1 MNSNQQYLVKRLI
14 DSLPP
19 ILSDEEI
26 VKVCAESASR
36 SKGTGIYEY
45 NGMSFDVP
53 EHVHVPGAT
62 SRTIHDKLA
71 DNSIELNNKSYIV
84 MGVGCG
90 VEPVIA
96 AMKKARVVYAVDIDE
111 ASTRATIENFAKL
124 AGEDSSTE
132 LHTFVSDLLNGLPDN
147 IGADVITFNPPT
159 IHVPLSDDPDVLRTV
174 CSGPDVMTRLF
185 LETRAKGA
193 LANDGQIII
202 TVSNSSDLRGIV
214 TSGVEHGFVPSILA
228 RYSWPAPYDKI
239 RTHVFCFGYA
249 KD

>member
-1 MNSNQQYLVKRLI
+1 MNRKQATRVKKLI
-14 DSLPP
+14 ASLPP
-19 ILSDEEI
+19 ILADEEI

-36 SKGTGIYEY
+36 SKGIRIYEY
-45 NGMSFDVP
+45 NGMSFEVP

-71 DNSIELNNKSYIV
+71 DDSIELRDKRYIV

-96 AMKKARVVYAVDIDE
+96 ATKRARVVYAVDIDE
-111 ASTRATIENFAKL
+111 ASTRATIGNFAKL
-124 AGEDSSTE
+124 AGDDPSTE
-132 LHTFVSDLLNGLPDN
+132 LHTFVSDLLSALPNN

-185 LETRAKGA
+185 LETRAKAA
-193 LANDGQIII
+193 LAADGQIII

-214 TSGVEHGFVPSILA
+214 TSGVEHGFNPSILA
-228 RYSWPAPYDKI
+228 RHSWPAPYDKI
-239 RTHVFCFGYA
+239 RTHVFCFRYA
-249 KD
+249 MG